1 MGATVT
7 LLATLALSLTA
18 LGLAVA
24 APGGPG
30 GRQELARVEIQAASG
45 AVSIANSRAGQAL
58 FNAAAMR
65 PGEGVS
71 GTVTIGNDGARAGR
85 FAVEA
90 SGVSDV
96 PGPNGGRLSERV
108 ELVVFD
114 VTNVH
119 NPQTIYAGDPAGFP
133 QIDLGVIAP
142 VDERD
147 YLFAATLPATGV
159 GGDDNLY
166 QGATVSLGFDWSA
179 ATIPGTAT
187 PTPTPAAPEATPTP
201 APPTATPTGPT
212 STPSVLVALADELGM
227 PAATSCVKKGTLK
240 LRVKAPRGAK
250 VVSAVVKVNGKIKAR
265 LKGKKAAKPVTLRG
279 LRKTTKLAVTV
290 KAGNKRTYSATRIY
304 KACKR

>member
-1 MGATVT
+1 MRATLT

-24 APGGPG
+24 APGGVE
-30 GRQELARVEIQAASG
+30 GREELARVEIQAATG

-58 FNAAAMR
+58 FDAVAMR

-71 GTVTIGNDGARAGR
+71 GTVTIGNDGDRAGH
-85 FAVEA
+85 FAVQG
-90 SGVSDV
+90 SGVSDM

-114 VTNVH
+114 VTDVR
-119 NPQTIYAGDPAGFP
+119 NPQTIYAGDPAGFA
-133 QIDLGVIAP
+133 QLDLGEIAP
-142 VDERD
+142 GNERE
-147 YLFAATLPATGV
+147 YLFAATLPDTGV

-166 QGATVSLGFDWSA
+166 QGATVSLGFVWSA
-179 ATIPGTAT
+179 TTIPSTAT
-187 PTPTPAAPEATPTP
+187 PTPTPTVPVATPTP

-212 STPSVLVALADELGM
+212 STPSVPVALADELGM
-227 PAATSCVKKGTLK
+227 PAATSCIKKGTLK

-250 VVSAVVKVNGKIKAR
+250 IVSAVVKVNGKIKAR
-265 LKGKKAAKPVTLRG
+265 RKGKKAAKPITLRG
-279 LRKTTKLAVTV
+279 LKKTTRLAVTI
-290 KAGNKRTYSATRIY
+290 KASNKRTYSAARIY